1 ALIPWS
7 RPIVGFMRVVVMGVT
22 GSGKT
27 TVAKAIADAR
37 GLDFVDGDD
46 LHPPANVA
54 KMSAGVPLTD
64 DDRWPWLDAVGTWL
78 QARPDAVVACSALK
92 RDYRDR
98 LRESAAGVVFVHLAA
113 PQSVL
118 TERVERRL
126 VEEGHFAGPDLLA
139 SQFEAL
145 QPLGFDEP
153 GGSIDVSTASAEDV
167 MEVAL
172 EFVDAFEV

>member
-1 ALIPWS
+1 
-7 RPIVGFMRVVVMGVT
+7 MRVVVMGVT

-37 GLDFVDGDD
+37 GLAFVDGDD

-64 DDRWPWLDAVGTWL
+64 DDRWPWLDAVGAWL
-78 QARPDAVVACSALK
+78 QEHPDGVVACSALK
-92 RDYRDR
+92 RAYRDR

-118 TERVERRL
+118 TARVERRL

-139 SQFEAL
+139 SQYAAL
-145 QPLGFDEP
+145 EQLAFGEP
-153 GGSIDVSTASAEDV
+153 GGVVDVSNAGPADV
-167 MEVAL
+167 VEVAL
-172 EFVDAFEV
+172 EIVDALDV

>member
-1 ALIPWS
+1 MVDA
-7 RPIVGFMRVVVMGVT
+7 MHVVVMGVT

-27 TVAKAIADAR
+27 TVAK
-37 GLDFVDGDD
+37 GLAHERALEFVDGDD
-46 LHPPANVA
+46 LHPAANIA
-54 KMSAGVPLTD
+54 KMTAGIPLTD
-64 DDRWPWLDAVGTWL
+64 EDRWPWLDLVGAWL
-78 QARPDAVVACSALK
+78 QERSRAVVACSALK
-92 RDYRDR
+92 RAYRDR
-98 LRESAAGVVFVHLAA
+98 IREIAPGTVFIHLAA

-118 TERVERRL
+118 SERVERRL